1 MEIILFRSKFG
12 DISPKKREQRTATA
26 KGAFLLGCYRPPGK
40 TRLEVPPLGDM
51 SCPSKAIKL
60 TGTRNIFCPES
71 NDILPI
77 LYAIHYNA
85 QKKNQN
91 FFQSL
96 VNSCHHKFQMRDAE
110 HTFKQKLSLG
120 TMIPNLVFL
129 RGEMIL
135 ALW

>member
-1 MEIILFRSKFG
+1 VTFRQKRKKKELLLLRVLFYYG
-12 DISPKKREQRTATA
+12 V
-26 KGAFLLGCYRPPGK
+26 YRPPGK
-40 TRLEVPPLGDM
+40 TRLEVPPLGDI

-60 TGTRNIFCPES
+60 TGTRNIFCPDS

-77 LYAIHYNA
+77 YMSFITKL
-85 QKKNQN
+85 KRKPE
-91 FFQSL
+91 FFSKSSNSL
-96 VNSCHHKFQMRDAE
+96 HHKFQLRDAQ
-110 HTFKQKLSLG
+110 HSFKQKLPLG

>member
-1 MEIILFRSKFG
+1 VEIILFRSKFG

-40 TRLEVPPLGDM
+40 TRLEVSPLGDM

-77 LYAIHYNA
+77 YMSFITMLKRKTRI
-85 QKKNQN
+85 
-91 FFQSL
+91 FFSK
-96 VNSCHHKFQMRDAE
+96 S
-110 HTFKQKLSLG
+110 S
-120 TMIPNLVFL
+120 
-129 RGEMIL
+129 
-135 ALW
+135 